1 LAIISAS
8 KLRKIKKQ
16 IEQEFLEATKQDKE
30 STEKDTKNDKKSDNE
45 DVEIIID
52 KVKIEKK
59 SKPKKIIVE

>member
-1 LAIISAS
+1 MISAS

-16 IEQEFLEATKQDKE
+16 IEQEFLEATKQGKE
-30 STEKDTKNDKKSDNE
+30 STEKDTKNDKKSDNDE
-45 DVEIIID
+45 VEIIID